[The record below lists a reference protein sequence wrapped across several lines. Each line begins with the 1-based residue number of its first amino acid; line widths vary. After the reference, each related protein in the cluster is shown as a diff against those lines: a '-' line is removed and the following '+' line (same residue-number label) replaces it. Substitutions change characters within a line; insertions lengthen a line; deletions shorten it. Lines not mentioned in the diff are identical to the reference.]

1 MTRKKAEIFYLIF
14 IVLCEIYWFNGVA
27 YAKMGYT
34 KYITYPFIIIAAV
47 SYIIYIITNRYS
59 IKEWIILCVGIAA
72 SIYYYIGTGM
82 QFEGILTLVPAI
94 MGMKKINIKKV
105 TKAMCITLT
114 ISYVLFI
121 LFNAIGLVPCTNA
134 IKTGNDGTEYKMLA
148 LGTQHGN
155 ALYLLFFCILS
166 TYLYSNIDKYSWKH
180 FIALFAIIILAYAAF
195 KSRTGFLLSFIMLL
209 GALIVKK
216 IKNLNKVIRFLIKLF
231 PFIMIV
237 AVALLSTIL
246 FDTALAQIM
255 DKVITNRLT
264 CANFYLEYYGVSF
277 LPRYI
282 KEYIVFDNMYA
293 FMLVEYGIIFS
304 IIYCSLYTITLGK
317 LLKNKKYVE
326 AFMILLYGLY
336 AYCEKG
342 FLKIFCNFPML
353 FIAYLMYDIFKE
365 QKCKKKQIKN
375 EVKEKE

>member
-1 MTRKKAEIFYLIF
+1 MTRKKTEIFYLIF
-14 IVLCEIYWFNGVA
+14 IILCEIYWFNGIA
-27 YAKMGYT
+27 YAKMSYV
-34 KYITYPFIIIAAV
+34 KYITYPFIILAAI
-47 SYIIYIITNRYS
+47 SYLIYIITSKYS
-59 IKEWIILCVGIAA
+59 IKEWIILCVGMAV
-72 SIYYYIGTGM
+72 SVYYYIGTVM
-82 QFEGILTLVPAI
+82 QFEGILTLIPAI
-94 MGMKKINIKKV
+94 IGMKKINIKKV

-121 LFNAIGLVPCTNA
+121 LFNVIGLVPWTNA
-134 IKTGNDGTEYKMLA
+134 IKTGNDRTEYKMLS

-155 ALYLLFFCILS
+155 PLYLLFFCILS

-180 FIALFAIIILAYAAF
+180 FIILLAITILAYAAF
-195 KSRTGFLLSFIMLL
+195 KSRTGFLLSLIMLL
-209 GALIVKK
+209 GALIVRR
-216 IKNLNKVIRFLIKLF
+216 IKNLNRVICFLIKFF
-231 PFIMIV
+231 PFIMVIGV
-237 AVALLSTIL
+237 TLLSTTL

-264 CANFYLEYYGVSF
+264 CANFYLEHYGVSL

-282 KEYIVFDNMYA
+282 TEYIVFDNMYA

-304 IIYCSLYTITLGK
+304 IIYCLLYTNTLGK

-326 AFMILLYGLY
+326 VLMILLYGLY

-365 QKCKKKQIKN
+365 QNDEKNQIKN
-375 EVKEKE
+375 KDEEKE